1 MLVGERSVFECFYLF
16 GNIAEANV
24 LFEDLGEVRQSGLS
38 AALRL
43 TNHAHFIQSL
53 FALNA
58 RTGCC
63 QGLFELAKGEIRQVS
78 LLECASELEHRIGL
92 SARVFYGLL

>member
-1 MLVGERSVFECFYLF
+1 MLVGGRSVFECFYLF
-16 GNIAEANV
+16 GNIAEANI

-43 TNHAHFIQSL
+43 TNHAHFIQSF

-63 QGLFELAKGEIRQVS
+63 QGLFELAKG
-78 LLECASELEHRIGL
+78 
-92 SARVFYGLL
+92 